1 MKTKTKVSII
11 ATALLSVI
19 NLPIWFY
26 LLYKILVKVEA
37 SELMWFFYVIYVPS
51 TLIVGLLV
59 HILRDLDGE

>member
-51 TLIVGLLV
+51 SLIVGLLV
-59 HILRDLDGE
+59 HVLRDLEDK